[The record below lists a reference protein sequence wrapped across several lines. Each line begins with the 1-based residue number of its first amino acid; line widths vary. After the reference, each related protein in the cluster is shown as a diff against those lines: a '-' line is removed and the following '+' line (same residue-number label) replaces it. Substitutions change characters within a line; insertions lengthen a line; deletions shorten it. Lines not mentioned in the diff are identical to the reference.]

1 VATQSI
7 ESMTDLRQL
16 VISHCQQHPPRIHP
30 DITSQA
36 IAQHHPAQ
44 QQQQQL
50 QPLLASGFVSSNLAA
65 NITRLPSPT
74 PFLLRAPPLHPK
86 VNRFILLIHRTIHP

>member
-1 VATQSI
+1 
-7 ESMTDLRQL
+7 MTDLRQL

-36 IAQHHPAQ
+36 IAQQ
-44 QQQQQL
+44 QQQ

-74 PFLLRAPPLHPK
+74 PFLLRAPSLHPK

>member
-44 QQQQQL
+44 QQQQQ
-50 QPLLASGFVSSNLAA
+50 PLLASGGQHYEIAVSYTFLAQSS
-65 NITRLPSPT
+65 ITSS
-74 PFLLRAPPLHPK
+74 
-86 VNRFILLIHRTIHP
+86 